1 MRRTAAALGLVFVAG
16 ACRPPVAGAEARV
29 RAEAVTAAVPAPR
42 VSEAANLPRLELR
55 PSSVEPGGIAVVL
68 LDDRAAQPARVTVH
82 FRGTR
87 INFFAGDDRRPRAL
101 VGIDLATP
109 PGTYPL
115 VVEVGHPARSAPSQ
129 RRAAAGRRGH
139 DGRNGQP
146 LRLTALLT
154 VRAKEFPREDLAVDR
169 RYVEPDARSLA
180 RIRREQT
187 RLDAI
192 LAVASPRRLWRGA
205 FLVPA
210 EGPLGS
216 PFGLRRFFNGEERS
230 PHAGQ
235 DVRVPEGTPVVAAE
249 DGRVVLAAPLY
260 FSGNT
265 VILDHG
271 LGLFTLYFHLTA
283 FRVREGAFVDRGV
296 PIGRSGKTGRVTGP
310 HLHWAARLSGARIDP
325 LLLTRDR
332 ATEETAEEMNG
343 SKGRY

>member
-1 MRRTAAALGLVFVAG
+1 MRTTATEPAS
-16 ACRPPVAGAEARV
+16 
-29 RAEAVTAAVPAPR
+29 TAVPAPGALE
-42 VSEAANLPRLELR
+42 VAAERPRLELR
-55 PSSVEPGGIAVVL
+55 PSSVEPGGIAVVV
-68 LDDRAAQPARVTVH
+68 LDGRAAEPARVTAR

-87 INFFAGDDRRPRAL
+87 IGFFAGNDGRLRAL
-101 VGIDLATP
+101 VGVDLATP

-115 VVEVGHPARSAPSQ
+115 VVELQPAARGVPLQ
-129 RRAAAGRRGH
+129 RRAAGGRRSR
-139 DGRNGQP
+139 DGSDAQL
-146 LRLTALLT
+146 LRLTALLA
-154 VRAKEFPREDLAVDR
+154 VRAKEFPRENLTVDR

-180 RIRREQT
+180 RIRREQA
-187 RLDAI
+187 RLDAV

-205 FLVPA
+205 FVVPA

-249 DGRVVLAAPLY
+249 AGRVVLAAPLY

-271 LGLFTLYFHLTA
+271 LGLFTLYFHLMA

-332 ATEETAEEMNG
+332 ATEETAEEMH
-343 SKGRY
+343 GRHARY